1 MEYKQLGC
9 TGMEVS
15 ELCLGTMTFGREAD
29 KSTSKQ
35 IVSRFLDAGGNFVD
49 TADLYGNPRGDSEK
63 IVGET
68 LKGKRDNA
76 ILATKAY
83 FPAGDGPNA
92 RGLSRIH
99 LIQAIE
105 KSLRRLQTD
114 YVDLF
119 YVHCWDGLTS
129 LEETLS
135 TLDLLVKQGKMR
147 YIGAS
152 NFTAWQMMK
161 ALGIS
166 RNCGW
171 EQFICFQIQYNL
183 LTRGVEREIIPL
195 CREEKIGIT
204 TWAPL
209 AGGFLSGKYHRG
221 SVAKEGRLVRI
232 KKENLDSWQNRATE
246 NNFRILDVISKI
258 AEEKD
263 KSCAQVAL
271 AWVKCQPG
279 ITAPIIGART
289 LDQFEDN
296 LDVLNVEFTSE
307 ELMAL
312 DEASRLADE
321 YPYSFIR
328 ELSRNY
334 PY

>member
-1 MEYKQLGC
+1 
-9 TGMEVS
+9 
-15 ELCLGTMTFGREAD
+15 MTFGRETD
-29 KSTSKQ
+29 KNISQQ
-35 IVSRFLDAGGNFVD
+35 IISRFLDAGGDFID
-49 TADLYGNPRGDSEK
+49 TADIYGNPRGDSEK
-63 IVGET
+63 IVGEA
-68 LKGKRDNA
+68 LKGKRDNV

-83 FPAGDGPNA
+83 FPTGDGPNA

-105 KSLRRLQTD
+105 NSLRRLQTD

-119 YVHCWDGLTS
+119 YVHCWDGLTP

-135 TLDLLVKQGKMR
+135 TLDLLVKQGKIR
-147 YIGAS
+147 YVGAS

-161 ALGIS
+161 ALETS
-166 RNCGW
+166 RRCSW

-195 CREEKIGIT
+195 CREEKVGIT
-204 TWAPL
+204 AWAPL
-209 AGGFLSGKYHRG
+209 AGGFLSGKYRRG
-221 SVAKEGRLVRI
+221 SVAKEGRLVQI

-246 NNFRILDVISKI
+246 ENFCILDVIDEI
-258 AEEKD
+258 ARGKD

-279 ITAPIIGART
+279 VTAPIIGART

-296 LDVLNVEFTSE
+296 LDVFNMEFTSQ
-307 ELMAL
+307 ELKSL
-312 DEASRLADE
+312 DEASRLEDE

-328 ELSRNY
+328 GSSRYY